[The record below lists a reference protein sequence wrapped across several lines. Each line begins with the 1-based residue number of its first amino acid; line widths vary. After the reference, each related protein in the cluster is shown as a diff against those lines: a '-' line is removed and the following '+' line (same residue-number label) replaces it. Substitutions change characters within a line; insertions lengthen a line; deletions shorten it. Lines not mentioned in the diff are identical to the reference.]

1 MTHTRARARTIPNVE
16 RETKMVSLGEALT
29 ILNIII
35 ATGVIF
41 STAISWFRGG
51 WVSRFMG
58 TFDKIDSIERQV
70 DDLHDWKDDADDVLV
85 AMSKAEDGVNARAA
99 KQRLGIDTGYNDL
112 LDEEDLDDEDLARSP
127 SDADD

>member
-1 MTHTRARARTIPNVE
+1 
-16 RETKMVSLGEALT
+16 MVSLGEALT

-35 ATGVIF
+35 ATGVIV

-51 WVSRFMG
+51 WVSRFMD
-58 TFDKIDSIERQV
+58 TFDKIDSIEKQV

-85 AMSKAEDGVNARAA
+85 AISKAEDGVNARAA

-112 LDEEDLDDEDLARSP
+112 LDEEELDDEDFTRSS
-127 SDADD
+127 SDTDD